1 MPVIACPDCGRE
13 VSTLAPVCPHCGRPS
28 PAGMAPLGMAPQAA
42 APVGGTQEETVWHG
56 TPSTIVLLMK
66 FFVLAL
72 ILIGVPL
79 LARWVAGRTP
89 NPDTSA
95 NVINV
100 GWYLALALG
109 LAQFLSIAIGY
120 FRLRSTL
127 YTVTNQRVIIEQGML
142 SKSLTEID
150 LRTIDDTQFFQ
161 TLVDRMLGIG
171 NVILVSSDKT
181 APMLM
186 LRAIRDPRGVR
197 ETIRAQAY
205 QVSQRQLF
213 TRAT

>member
-28 PAGMAPLGMAPQAA
+28 PAGMAPPASAPAA
-42 APVGGTQEETVWHG
+42 AMQEETLWRG
-56 TPSTIVLLMK
+56 RPSAIVLSMK

-79 LARWVAGRTP
+79 LARWGVRGMTDLDMKTKLESGGLYVAL
-89 NPDTSA
+89 
-95 NVINV
+95 V
-100 GWYLALALG
+100 LAV
-109 LAQFLSIAIGY
+109 AQLVAIAIGY
-120 FRLRSTL
+120 VRLRGTL
-127 YTVTNQRVIIEQGML
+127 YTITTQRVIVERGLL
-142 SKSLTEID
+142 SKSLSEID

-161 TLVDRMLGIG
+161 TVVDRMLGIG
-171 NVILVSSDKT
+171 NVLLVSSDKT
-181 APMLM
+181 APMFM

-197 ETIRAQAY
+197 ETIRAHAY